1 MKNFLLL
8 GVLSLLCLLS
18 CSRMPLYVKDPS
30 VKLDLNLDLD
40 EGTIPEPEHMKA
52 LFYSSDGSQLY
63 NTHFVGSEGGNLSV
77 ASGTYTLLVYS
88 FGTEYIQIRGEGSLE
103 TIEAFTSDITASKRS
118 AYRKLVGTKAGED
131 APIFYAPDYLLV
143 AMATIEVPEFT
154 GENILA
160 EVQLE
165 PSSVVQTY
173 SFEVT
178 QVEGIDY
185 VESAEAYVTNQA
197 RSYFIGQMKASTEPA
212 TLWFPIKVDREKGI
226 LNTTYNTFGV
236 LPGGSQTII
245 HFVVR
250 NSGGQEVTF
259 SADITDQLANP
270 EHKIVVDEEI
280 TIPKPAGPSGISPE
294 VDPWQEEIR
303 DVPIG

>member
-1 MKNFLLL
+1 MKNFYLL

-160 EVQLE
+160 EVQME

-212 TLWFPIKVDREKGI
+212 TLWFPIEVDREKGI

-236 LPGGSQTII
+236 LPGGSRTII

-259 SADITDQLANP
+259 SADITDQLTNP

>member
-1 MKNFLLL
+1 MKNFYLL

-143 AMATIEVPEFT
+143 SMATIEVPEFT

-160 EVQLE
+160 EIQLE

-212 TLWFPIKVDREKGI
+212 TLWFPIEVDREKGI

-236 LPGGSQTII
+236 LPGGSRTII

>member
-1 MKNFLLL
+1 MKNFYLL

-103 TIEAFTSDITASKRS
+103 TIEAFTSDITASKHS
-118 AYRKLVGTKAGED
+118 AFRRLAGTKAGED

-160 EVQLE
+160 EVQME

-212 TLWFPIKVDREKGI
+212 TLWFPIEVDREKGI

-236 LPGGSQTII
+236 LPGGSRTII

>member
-18 CSRMPLYVKDPS
+18 CKRMPLYVKEPS
-30 VKLDLNLDLD
+30 VKLDLELDLD
-40 EGTIPEPEHMKA
+40 EGTIPVPEHMKA
-52 LFYSSDGSQLY
+52 CFYSSDGDQLY
-63 NTHFVGSEGGNLSV
+63 NTHFVGSDGGNLSV

-103 TIEAFTSDITASKRS
+103 TIEAFTSDITASKRP
-118 AYRKLVGTKAGED
+118 AFRRLAGTKAGED

-160 EVQLE
+160 EVEME

-197 RSYFIGQMKASTEPA
+197 RSYYIGQMKASTEPA
-212 TLWFPIKVDREKGI
+212 TLWFPVEVDREKGV

-236 LPGGSQTII
+236 LPGGSRTIV

-250 NSGGQEVTF
+250 NSGGQEIAF
-259 SADITDQLANP
+259 SADITEQLADP
-270 EHKIVVDEEI
+270 EHKIVIEDEI
-280 TIPKPAGPSGISPE
+280 VVPKPSGPSGISPE
-294 VDPWQEEIR
+294 VDPWQEEVR

>member
-18 CSRMPLYVKDPS
+18 CKRMPLYVKEPS
-30 VKLDLNLDLD
+30 VKLDLELDLD
-40 EGTIPEPEHMKA
+40 EGTIPVPEHMKA
-52 LFYSSDGSQLY
+52 CFYSSDGDQLY
-63 NTHFVGSEGGNLSV
+63 NTHFVGSDGGNLSV

-103 TIEAFTSDITASKRS
+103 TIEAFTSDITASKHS
-118 AYRKLVGTKAGED
+118 AFRRLAGTKAGED

-160 EVQLE
+160 EITLE

-197 RSYFIGQMKASTEPA
+197 RSYFIGRMEPSSEPA
-212 TLWFPIKVDREKGI
+212 TIWFPVEVDRERGVLDTKF
-226 LNTTYNTFGV
+226 NTFGV
-236 LPGGSQTII
+236 LPGGSQTYI

-250 NSGGQEVTF
+250 NTGGQEVTF
-259 SADITDQLANP
+259 SKDITDQLAAP
-270 EHKIVVDEEI
+270 DHKIVVDEEI
-280 TIPKPAGPSGISPE
+280 TIPKPSGPSGFSPE

>member
-1 MKNFLLL
+1 MKNFYLL

-63 NTHFVGSEGGNLSV
+63 NTHFVGSDGGNLSV

-212 TLWFPIKVDREKGI
+212 TLWFPIEVDREKGI

-236 LPGGSQTII
+236 LPGGSRTII

>member
-1 MKNFLLL
+1 MKNFYLL

-160 EVQLE
+160 EVQME

-212 TLWFPIKVDREKGI
+212 TLWFPIEVDREKGI

-236 LPGGSQTII
+236 LPGGSRTII